1 MNAAWRRAQHTRP
14 QSWPCLTTSETG
26 TKIGAAGVI
35 LVRALHARQ
44 AMEVDTER
52 GGAAGEASAR
62 SRVWM
67 RGGMSSMDV
76 TPEED
81 VSQRVTEATSMSA
94 LLLELLVM

>member
-1 MNAAWRRAQHTRP
+1 M
-14 QSWPCLTTSETG
+14 C
-26 TKIGAAGVI
+26 VV
-35 LVRALHARQ
+35 LVSALHARQ
-44 AMEVDTER
+44 ATEVDTER
-52 GGAAGEASAR
+52 GRAAGEASAR

-76 TPEED
+76 TPDEE